1 MMSLQ
6 DKSKYDDQTLTRYLL
21 GALPAEEAERLDE
34 LSIAD
39 DDMAARLDCVENDLV
54 DAYARGEVTGEKLKQ
69 FESLY
74 LSSPKRRVK
83 VELAQA
89 LLARERTAATAP
101 SVVVRTVVEPAP
113 KEGREASR
121 ERRPLFSGL
130 FQWGFAVTAAALLLV
145 AGYLLFA
152 NLRLRKQVN
161 EALASQSSLEGREQ
175 QLRNQLD
182 EQRSANA
189 QAQQELQRLRNGQPN
204 LDQITTI
211 SLLLPPPTRGI
222 STLPSISLR
231 RGTDLVVLLLT
242 LESDDFPAYR
252 VALKDPGSNQALWQS
267 ASMSATSVGEKKAVS
282 VSFRAGLLKQQNYL
296 AELTGVPTRGS
307 PELIG
312 GYPFRVVLK

>member
-6 DKSKYDDQTLTRYLL
+6 DKSKYEDHTLTRYLL
-21 GALPAEEAERLDE
+21 GALPAEETERLDE

-39 DDMAARLDCVENDLV
+39 DEIAARLDCIENDLV
-54 DAYARGEVTGEKLKQ
+54 DAYAHGELTGEKLKQ
-69 FESLY
+69 FESFY
-74 LSSPKRRVK
+74 LTSPTRREK
-83 VELAQA
+83 VQLAQA
-89 LLARERTAATAP
+89 LRARERSAATAP
-101 SVVVRTVVEPAP
+101 SVAIQTVVKPATTP
-113 KEGREASR
+113 GKERSLGDRHPFSR
-121 ERRPLFSGL
+121 V
-130 FQWGFAVTAAALLLV
+130 FQWGFAGAAATLMLV
-145 AGYLLFA
+145 TGYLLFA
-152 NLRLRKQVN
+152 NLRLQRQVSDAQSRQSTLEQN
-161 EALASQSSLEGREQ
+161 ELL
-175 QLRNQLD
+175 LRNQLD

-242 LESDDFPAYR
+242 LESDDFSAYR
-252 VALKDPGSNQALWQS
+252 VALKDPGSNQVLWQS

>member
-6 DKSKYDDQTLTRYLL
+6 DKSKYEDHTLTRYLL
-21 GALPAEEAERLDE
+21 GALPAEETERLDE

-39 DDMAARLDCVENDLV
+39 DEVAARLDCIENDLV
-54 DAYARGEVTGEKLKQ
+54 DAYAHGELTGENLKR
-69 FESLY
+69 FESYY
-74 LSSPKRRVK
+74 LTSPKRREK
-83 VELAQA
+83 VQLAQA
-89 LLARERTAATAP
+89 LLAREREAATAP
-101 SVVVRTVVEPAP
+101 SVVLRTVVEPAP

-121 ERRPLFSGL
+121 ERRPPFSGL
-130 FQWGFAVTAAALLLV
+130 FQWGFAAAAAAFLLV

-152 NLRLRKQVN
+152 NLRLQKQVN
-161 EALASQSSLEGREQ
+161 DALASQSSLEEREQ

-189 QAQQELQRLRNGQPN
+189 QAEQELQRLRNGQPN

-222 STLPSISLR
+222 STLPSITLR
-231 RGTDLVVLLLT
+231 HGADLVVLFLT

-252 VALKDPGSNQALWQS
+252 VALKEPGSNQVLWQS
-267 ASMSATSVGEKKAVS
+267 ASMAATSAGEKKAVS

-296 AELTGVPTRGS
+296 VELTGVPARGS